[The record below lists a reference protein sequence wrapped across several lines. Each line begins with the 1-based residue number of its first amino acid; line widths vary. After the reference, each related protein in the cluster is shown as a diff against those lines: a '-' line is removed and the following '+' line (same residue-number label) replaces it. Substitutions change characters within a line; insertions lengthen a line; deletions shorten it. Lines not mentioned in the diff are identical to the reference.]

1 MISKNDQAFLSV
13 KGISQENLQQQLN
26 HFKNGFRPLNV
37 LRPATKN
44 DGIKIFTE
52 NDIKQLTDIYEAAL
66 KENLTVEKFVPA
78 SGAATRMFKNL
89 YQFLEQPESIN
100 STIENQ
106 YINQFIEQLDDF
118 AFFQLLKTNMGS
130 DDLENKTQRKFLS
143 KTIVSTVL
151 KEDGLNYGQLPKGLL
166 HFHQSNEHITTALE
180 DQIGEGCRY
189 VKKAD
194 GRVNIHFTVS
204 PEHHLLFSQK
214 LEEVRNSVE
223 NLYNSKLDVSFSFQ
237 KPHTD
242 TIAVT
247 PDNIPF
253 RNEKGELVFRPGGH
267 GALIENLNDQNV
279 ELIFIKNIDNIVP
292 SHLWSE
298 TITYKK
304 ALAGL
309 LLLLKN
315 KIFDFLRQLDNN
327 STPELYSA
335 IGQFLTDDL
344 HVKLPASI
352 GQRPSDE
359 QKAFFKHYLDRPIR
373 VCGMVRNEGEAGGGP
388 FWVAGESGLESLQ
401 ILESSQLNLSD
412 PHQSTMIK
420 EATHFNPVD
429 LVCYTHNYR
438 GQKFNLTRYTDPE
451 TGFISNK
458 TLNGKPLKALE
469 LPGLWNGAMANWVTL
484 FVEVPISTFNPVKT
498 VNDLLRPQHQPKK

>member
-1 MISKNDQAFLSV
+1 MISKTDQALLTV
-13 KGISQENLQQQLN
+13 KGISPEKLQQQLTR
-26 HFKNGFRPLNV
+26 FKNGFRSLNV
-37 LRPATKN
+37 LRPATEN
-44 DGIKIFTE
+44 DGIRVLTK
-52 NDIKQLTDIYEAAL
+52 NDTIQLINSYEAAL
-66 KENLTVEKFVPA
+66 KENLTVGKFVPA
-78 SGAATRMFKNL
+78 SGAATRMFKDL
-89 YQFLEQPESIN
+89 YQFLEQPEAID

-106 YINQFIEQLDDF
+106 YINQFLEQLDNF
-118 AFFQLLKTNMGS
+118 AFFPLLKAKMTSG
-130 DDLENKTQRKFLS
+130 DLENRDKRKLLA
-143 KTIVSTVL
+143 KAIVSAVL
-151 KEDGLNYGQLPKGLL
+151 NENGLNYGQLPKGLL
-166 HFHQSNEHITTALE
+166 HFHQSNGRITTAME

-189 VKKAD
+189 VKNAD
-194 GRVNIHFTVS
+194 GRVKIHFTVS
-204 PEHHLLFSQK
+204 PEHHPLFSQK
-214 LEEVRNSVE
+214 LEEVRNMVE
-223 NLYNSKLDVSFSFQ
+223 NLYDSKLDVSFSFQ

-247 PDNIPF
+247 PENTPF
-253 RNEKGELVFRPGGH
+253 RDENGELVFRPGGH
-267 GALIENLNDQNV
+267 GALIENLNDQDF

-292 SHLWSE
+292 SYLWSE

-309 LLLLKN
+309 LLQLKN
-315 KIFDFLRQLDNN
+315 KIFAFLRQLDNN

-335 IGQFLTDDL
+335 IEQFLKDDL
-344 HVKLPASI
+344 HVRIPPSI
-352 GQRPSDE
+352 GQQPGDE

-373 VCGMVRNEGEAGGGP
+373 VCGMVRNEGEPGGGP
-388 FWVAGESGLESLQ
+388 FWVAGEAGLESLQ

-412 PHQSTMIK
+412 SHQATMIK

-429 LVCYTHNYR
+429 LVCYTYNYR

-458 TLNGKPLKALE
+458 TLNGKHVKALE

-498 VNDLLRPQHQPKK
+498 VNDLLRSQHQPKK